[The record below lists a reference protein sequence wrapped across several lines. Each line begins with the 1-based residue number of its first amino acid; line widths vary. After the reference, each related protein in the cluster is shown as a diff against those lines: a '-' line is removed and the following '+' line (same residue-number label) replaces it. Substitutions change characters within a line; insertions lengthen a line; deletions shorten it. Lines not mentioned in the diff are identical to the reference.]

1 MKTLFYKGLSRDP
14 QIGNTLVWVLPNIW
28 RLGPLR
34 DTKFETNFSN
44 EMLLNVAKYQGYDFT
59 VSELLRENQQKVRT
73 LTPFP
78 PVSRTDSAFLKILW
92 FKMIYG
98 SAITMLSSVFSNFD
112 GLLRDVF
119 SISILFNLCLTQAL
133 FRFC

>member
-59 VSELLRENQQKVRT
+59 VSELLREN
-73 LTPFP
+73 
-78 PVSRTDSAFLKILW
+78 
-92 FKMIYG
+92 
-98 SAITMLSSVFSNFD
+98 
-112 GLLRDVF
+112 
-119 SISILFNLCLTQAL
+119 
-133 FRFC
+133 